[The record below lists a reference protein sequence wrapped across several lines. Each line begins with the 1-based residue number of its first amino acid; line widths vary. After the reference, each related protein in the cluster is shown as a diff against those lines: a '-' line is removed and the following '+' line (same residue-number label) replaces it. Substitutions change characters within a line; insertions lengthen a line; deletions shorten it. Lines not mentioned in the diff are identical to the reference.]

1 MDKRIL
7 GLDTGTNSL
16 GWAVVDCHEDGTYTL
31 IKKGCVV
38 FPEGVKRE
46 QGKEQSRAAERTEKR
61 GQRRLIYR
69 RRYRKIRVLRILVK
83 YHLCPPLTEE
93 ELNEW
98 HTHKVYPQNEA
109 FRKWQNTSDRKINE
123 KDDSKVDKN
132 PYIDRHK
139 CLHQRLDLNNIN
151 DRYTLGRAI
160 YHLAQRRGFLSRD
173 ADSNVE
179 DDPDGAVATGI
190 SNLAEEM
197 KENGFEFLGDYFYYL
212 YKTQRNRVRIRCRYI
227 DREKQY
233 KKEFLEICK
242 VQHLDNAIVKELT
255 DAIYFP
261 GKKGKQN
268 KGVGKCTFEP
278 KCHRCAISHPDFEEF
293 SMLQFVNN
301 IKVKGPDDIM
311 PRQLNDKEKAKIH
324 KLFFQKTKPDFE
336 KIAKKIAG
344 AGNYACKY
352 DTEDRPYKFNFRKT
366 DDVPTCPTTSKLIS
380 VFGEDWR
387 NRLIESYTAN
397 KDGKKTPD
405 DIVNEVWN
413 VLKNFNSTEKKERWG
428 KKFLQLD
435 DDNAKKFADIKLSGT
450 QYASLSLKAIHK
462 ILPFLRQGMK
472 YSHAVFMANIPTI
485 VGKKIWE
492 NEDSRKFIFE
502 NVRSIIED
510 KDHAQVTVERIKDFL
525 LNNFDLQP
533 GTVDAL
539 YHPSMINVYPD
550 ASKNKDGIYQ
560 LGSPETDAI
569 RNPMAMKS
577 LHVIRKVVNQ
587 LLKEKV
593 VDQNAEVHVEYS
605 RDLNNANMRM
615 AISAYQN
622 AQKKKRQQYAEEIQE
637 RYKEETKKDYKGTI
651 TDKAITKFQLW
662 EEQGR
667 HSIYTGDPI
676 GIADFLNDD
685 QKYDLEHTI
694 PQSRGGDSTL
704 ENLTLCESQFN
715 REVKRDL
722 LPSELFNHEEILVRI
737 EPWKKRADELTR
749 RINRMRPQPDMLKAQ
764 KDELI
769 QRRHRLELERDYW
782 LGKYKRFIMT
792 EVPDGFSRRQG
803 VDIGVISKYAGLY
816 LKSLFHDNN
825 NKRKNQVFVVKGVTT
840 MEFRKMW
847 GLQSQDEAKSRDNHC
862 HHCIDAIT
870 IACIGRNEYN
880 RIAQYYHDEELYE
893 WGEGAKPHFQKPWAT
908 FTEDVLSISKDTLVV
923 HRSTDNMPKS
933 RHHNVRTPQGVIKVA
948 SDSARAK
955 LHEETF
961 YGAIKRDGEIKYVIR
976 KDLSKLE
983 EKQLKNIV
991 DDTVRQKVL
1000 EFVKAN
1006 GFKSLKDPEKKVYM
1020 NEEKGIVIKKVRCF
1034 TSIKKPLH
1042 FNKQQRDISK
1052 KEYKRYFYVVN
1063 DTNYLMAIYE
1073 GEVQGKIKREVE
1085 YINSLYAVS
1094 FYRKSNDKEIYSS
1107 IVPIKSS
1114 KDSLPLKYKLYIG
1127 TMVLL
1132 YENDPHEIDLNNT
1145 EELSKRLYK
1154 VCGLDASNKR
1164 IMLIH
1169 HQEARMA
1176 QDIKPHIGAY
1186 QYKENGDVWPKIRM
1200 GYMQFHALIEGVDF
1214 KFNCLGEIEK
1224 LSK

>member
-16 GWAVVDCHEDGTYTL
+16 GWAVVDRHDDDTYTL
-31 IKKGCVV
+31 IKKGSVV

-46 QGKEQSRAAERTEKR
+46 QGREQSRAAERTEKR
-61 GQRRLIYR
+61 GQRRLYYR

-98 HTHKVYPQNEA
+98 HIHKVYPQNEM
-109 FRKWQNTSDRKINE
+109 FRKWQRTSDRKINE
-123 KDDSKVDKN
+123 TDNTKIDRN

-139 CLHQRLDLNNIN
+139 CLHDTLDLTKLDN
-151 DRYTLGRAI
+151 RYTLGRAI
-160 YHLAQRRGFLSRD
+160 YHLAQRRGFLSMNT
-173 ADSNVE
+173 DSNVE

-190 SNLAEEM
+190 SNLEE
-197 KENGFEFLGDYFYYL
+197 EIRNNGFEFLGDYFYHL
-212 YKTQRNRVRIRCRYI
+212 YKTQCNRVRIRCRYI

-233 KKEFLEICK
+233 KKEFLEICR
-242 VQHLDNAIVKELT
+242 VQHLDNAFVEELS
-255 DAIYFP
+255 DAIYSP

-278 KCHRCAISHPDFEEF
+278 KCHRCAISHPDFEEYN
-293 SMLQFVNN
+293 MLQFVNN
-301 IKVKGPDDIM
+301 IKVKGPVDIS
-311 PRQLNDKEKAKIH
+311 PRQLNEKERTKIH

-344 AGNYACKY
+344 AGNYSCKY
-352 DTEDRPYKFNFRKT
+352 DTEERPYKFNFPKT
-366 DDVPTCPTTSKLIS
+366 YDVPTCPTIALLIPI
-380 VFGEDWR
+380 FGQDWR
-387 NRLIESYTAN
+387 DGIIESYTAN

-413 VLKNFNSTEKKERWG
+413 VLKSFNSSEKKELWG
-428 KKFLQLD
+428 KKFLQLNEE
-435 DDNAKKFADIKLSGT
+435 NAKKFADIKLSGT

-485 VGKKIWE
+485 VGKDVWE
-492 NEDSRKFIFE
+492 DENSRDFIYK

-510 KDHAQVTVERIKDFL
+510 RDRTQVTYECIKDFL
-525 LNNFDLQP
+525 LDNFDLQP
-533 GTVDAL
+533 RAADTL

-569 RNPMAMKS
+569 RNPMAMRS
-577 LHVIRKVVNQ
+577 LHVIRKVVNE
-587 LLKEKV
+587 LLKEKI
-593 VDQNAEVHVEYS
+593 VDQTAEVHVEYS

-622 AQKKKRQQYAEEIQE
+622 AQKKKREKYAEEIKE
-637 RYKEETKKDYKGTI
+637 LYKKETKKDYKEII
-651 TDKAITKFQLW
+651 TDKEITKFQLW

-667 HSIYTGDPI
+667 HSIYTGNPI

-685 QKYDLEHTI
+685 QRYDFEHTI

-704 ENLTLCESQFN
+704 ENLTLCESRFN
-715 REVKRDL
+715 REVKRDM
-722 LPSELFNHEEILVRI
+722 LPSELSNHDDILVRI
-737 EPWKKRADELTR
+737 EPWKERAEELTR
-749 RINRMRPQPDMLKAQ
+749 SINRIKLQPNMLKTE

-769 QRRHRLELERDYW
+769 QRRHRLELEKDYW
-782 LGKYKRFIMT
+782 WGKYKRFIMT
-792 EVPDGFSRRQG
+792 EVPEGFSRRQG

-816 LKSLFHDNN
+816 LKSLFHDND
-825 NKRKNQVFVVKGVTT
+825 NKRKNQVFIVKGVTT

-847 GLQSQDEAKSRDNHC
+847 GLQPKDEAKSRDNHC

-870 IACIGRNEYN
+870 IACIGKAEYD
-880 RIAQYYHDEELYE
+880 RMAQYYHDLERYD
-893 WGEGAKPHFQKPWAT
+893 WGEGVKPHFPKPWAT
-908 FTEDVLSISKDTLVV
+908 FTEDVLSISKDTLIV
-923 HRSTDNMPKS
+923 HKSSDSMPKK
-933 RHHNVRTPQGVIKVA
+933 RKWKVQTA
-948 SDSARAK
+948 KGEKEVKFNSARAK

-961 YGAIKRDGEIKYVIR
+961 YGAIKRDGEIKYVVR

-1000 EFVKAN
+1000 EFVMAN

-1020 NEEKGIVIKKVRCF
+1020 NEDKGIVIKKVRCF
-1034 TSIKKPLH
+1034 TNIKNPLH
-1042 FNKQQRDISK
+1042 FNKKQRDLSK
-1052 KEYKRYFYVVN
+1052 KEYKRDFYVVN

-1073 GEVQGKIKREVE
+1073 GEVNGKTKREVE
-1085 YINSLYAVS
+1085 YVNTLDAAI
-1094 FYRKSNDKEIYSS
+1094 FYRASNDRTIYSS
-1107 IVPIKSS
+1107 IVPVKSIKYG
-1114 KDSLPLKYKLYIG
+1114 LLLKYKLYIG

-1132 YENDPHEIDLNNT
+1132 YENDPTEIDWNNSQ
-1145 EELSKRLYK
+1145 ELTKRLYK
-1154 VCGLDASNKR
+1154 VCGLDASNRR

-1169 HQEARMA
+1169 NQEARMA

-1186 QYKENGDVWPKIRM
+1186 QYKEDEDVYPKIRM
-1200 GYMQFHALIEGVDF
+1200 GYMQFHALVEGKDF
-1214 KFNCLGEIEK
+1214 KINSLGEIK
-1224 LSK
+1224 KTC